1 MEIKMGLTKQMQL
14 EEMDRNAKTEERLSE
29 SVARNDDVGF
39 KEPRKF
45 CNVALLPE
53 DHERL
58 RALAE
63 LEQRTMTRQ
72 LSVIIR
78 KEYSDM

>member
-1 MEIKMGLTKQMQL
+1 VYKFTTTKEQPMAKKK
-14 EEMDRNAKTEERLSE
+14 EEQRR
-29 SVARNDDVGF
+29 
-39 KEPRKF
+39 F

-58 RALAE
+58 KELADD
-63 LEQRTMTRQ
+63 EQRTMTRQ

-78 KEYSDM
+78 KEYAKQTGSVTV